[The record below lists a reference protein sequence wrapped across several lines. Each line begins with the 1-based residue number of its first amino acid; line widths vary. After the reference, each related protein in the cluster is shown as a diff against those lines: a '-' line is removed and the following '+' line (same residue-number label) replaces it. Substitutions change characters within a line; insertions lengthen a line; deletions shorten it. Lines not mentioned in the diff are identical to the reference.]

1 MSDKYQDFG
10 KGAQGAE
17 LDQLCIN
24 TIKTLTLDAVQKAE
38 SGHPGLPMGC
48 AVFAHTLWTKFLRH
62 NPANPHWANRDRFV
76 LSGGHGSMLI
86 YSLLHLFGYPKMT
99 LDEIKNFRQWGS
111 LTPGHPEYGHTPG
124 VEVTTGPLGQGFA
137 NGVGLALAEKFY
149 AATFNT
155 PDFKVIDHKIYGIV
169 SDGDL
174 QEGVAAEAASLAGHL
189 GLDNIIYFY
198 DSNHITIEGNTSLS
212 YSDNVRL
219 RFEGYHW
226 NVIEIDGENPA
237 QIESALSAALKCH
250 DKPTL
255 IIGKTVIGAG
265 SPKYQGTQRAH
276 SDAFGEEEVAAT
288 KKNIGWPEDAHFL
301 VPQVVKDFYARK
313 SAELAGLEK
322 HWTENFNSYRA
333 KHADKSALWEQ
344 FARKEIPADLAS
356 KLPVFDPAKAIAT
369 RAAGGEILKAIM
381 LNVPFVLGGSA
392 DLHPSTKTFVK
403 ECGSVNKGEFSGRNY
418 HFGIREHAMGAAING
433 IAYYGGGLIPFGSTF
448 FVFSDYLRPTIRLA
462 ALSHI
467 QSIFVFTHDSIFV
480 GEDGPTHE
488 PVEHLSSL
496 RSIPNATVLRPA
508 DATETAVA
516 WLIALERQHGPTVL
530 VLSRQNLPVIDR
542 SKYASA
548 DLVRKGAYVLADF
561 GTPERILIATGSEVA
576 LALDAAQK
584 LGNTRVVS
592 MPSFD
597 LFEAQPPEYRE
608 KVLPKKITKRL
619 AIEAGSPFGWD
630 RYIGAEG
637 KTITVNRFGASAPQK
652 KLAEEYGFTV
662 ENVLAVA
669 KTL

>member
-1 MSDKYQDFG
+1 MTDNYNDFG
-10 KGAQGAE
+10 KGAQGKD
-17 LDQLCIN
+17 LDLLCVN

-48 AVFAHTLWTKFLRH
+48 AIYAHTLWTKFMRH
-62 NPANPHWANRDRFV
+62 NPADPHWANRDRFV
-76 LSGGHGSMLI
+76 LSGGHGSMLL
-86 YSLLHLFGYPKMT
+86 YSLFHLFGYPKMT
-99 LDEIKNFRQWGS
+99 IEEIKNFRQWGS
-111 LTPGHPEYGHTPG
+111 LTPGHPEFNHTPG

-155 PDFKVIDHKIYGIV
+155 TDFKIIDHKIYAIV

-174 QEGVAAEAASLAGHL
+174 QEGVTGEAASLAGHL
-189 GLDNIIYFY
+189 GLDNMIYFY

-219 RFEGYHW
+219 RFEGYNW
-226 NVIEIDGENPA
+226 NVIDIDGENPE
-237 QIESALSAALKCH
+237 QIEHALNSALKCH

-301 VPQVVKDFYARK
+301 VPEVVKDFYTRK
-313 SAELAGLEK
+313 AAELASLDK
-322 HWTENFNSYRA
+322 HWTENFNTYCQ
-333 KHADKSALWEQ
+333 KHADKAALWKQ
-344 FARKEIPADLAS
+344 FASKEIPGDLLS
-356 KLPVFDPAKAIAT
+356 KMPVFDPSKPIAT
-369 RAAGGEILKAIM
+369 RSAGGEILKAIM

-403 ECGSVNKGEFSGRNY
+403 ECGSVNTGEFSGRNY
-418 HFGIREHAMGAAING
+418 HFGIREHAMGAALNG
-433 IAYYGGGLIPFGSTF
+433 IAYYGGLIPFGSTF

-488 PVEHLSSL
+488 PIEQLSSL
-496 RSIPNATVLRPA
+496 RSIPNVCVLRPG
-508 DATETAVA
+508 DATETITA
-516 WLIALERQHGPTVL
+516 WLIALERKNAPTVI
-530 VLSRQNLPVIDR
+530 VLSRQNLPIIDR
-542 SKYASA
+542 SKFAPA
-548 DLVRKGAYVLADF
+548 DLVRKGAYVVCDI
-561 GTPERILIATGSEVA
+561 GTPERILIATGSEVH
-576 LALDAAQK
+576 LAMEAAQK

-597 LFEAQPPEYRE
+597 LFEAQSAEYRE
-608 KVLPKKITKRL
+608 KVLPKNLTKRL

-637 KTITVNRFGASAPQK
+637 KSITINHFGASSPAK
-652 KLAEEYGFTV
+652 RIAEEFGFTT
-662 ENVLAVA
+662 ENVIKVA
-669 KTL
+669 QSL